1 MLTFSLQ
8 YFASSALLSSEK
20 GDIGPKDLDS
30 PCGHC
35 DNCCRS
41 SDQKETLDMTRAVW
55 KALKVAEAVS
65 RAGGRVT
72 LSGLADVVRGLA
84 GGTFPV
90 VQPSKAQSSE
100 TRGAVDLEALCGGK
114 LILSKEVRRTLPA
127 KSAMQPET
135 CLKPKL

>member
-1 MLTFSLQ
+1 
-8 YFASSALLSSEK
+8 
-20 GDIGPKDLDS
+20 
-30 PCGHC
+30 
-35 DNCCRS
+35 
-41 SDQKETLDMTRAVW
+41 MTRAVW

-114 LILSKEVRRTLPA
+114 LILSKEVCRTLPA
-127 KSAMQPET
+127 KSAIQPET

>member
-1 MLTFSLQ
+1 MLTSTLQ

-20 GDIGPKDLDS
+20 GDKGPEDLDS

-114 LILSKEVRRTLPA
+114 LILSKEVRLTLPA